1 MDQKTHLSPKQCFC
15 FTICKFLFAG
25 NCFHHL
31 NHSYGLF
38 ESPGKPSCY
47 PNNKYCAWLLEAP
60 VGQYIDLQFYSF
72 HLEYGASYCPWDYV
86 EVLDGNSLHSPILV
100 KACGQLAWWRLYSS
114 GRFLMVLFKSDS
126 IIGMPGF
133 SAYYRASYNSKRNK
147 SISSKRFLNYNV
159 QMKVSQRRWNFLMAS
174 GKVNSN

>member
-1 MDQKTHLSPKQCFC
+1 MDRKTHLSPKQCFC
-15 FTICKFLFAG
+15 FTICKFSFAG

-60 VGQYIDLQFYSF
+60 VGQYIELRFYSF
-72 HLEYGASYCPWDYV
+72 HLEYGSSSCPWDYV
-86 EVLDGNSLHSPILV
+86 EILDGNSLHSPSLV

-114 GRFLMVLFKSDS
+114 GRFLMVLFNSDG

-133 SAYYRASYNSKRNK
+133 SAYYRASYYSKRNK
-147 SISSKRFLNYNV
+147 LISLKPFLNNNV
-159 QMKVSQRRWNFLMAS
+159 QMKVSQC
-174 GKVNSN
+174 K